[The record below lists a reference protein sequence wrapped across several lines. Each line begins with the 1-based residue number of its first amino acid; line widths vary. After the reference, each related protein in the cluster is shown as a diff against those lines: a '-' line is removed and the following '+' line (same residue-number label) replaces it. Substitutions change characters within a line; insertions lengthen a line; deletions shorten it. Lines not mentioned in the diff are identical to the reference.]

1 MLSDEYPANL
11 NEMLEF
17 SFKFDNLI
25 KIIEFLHRHNMNLKN
40 EIKDL
45 GKKIE
50 ILSQLKSQVDNL
62 DIKAKNL
69 EKNNKEINQ
78 TLVNHNDKFLDL
90 ESQLNNIKNESNET
104 KEQINSIDKKV
115 EGHDYNLNNLN
126 KIVEEHIKD
135 SKEQKKDIDSIKNT
149 LSQNQIE
156 LEKVK
161 NEYNDMSNDLNE
173 IKNNFNEFK
182 KEQTK
187 TKEEQN
193 KKLFNNEKSIVTL
206 IATINEIKATA
217 NQAIKIA
224 SNSLQA
230 NKENPEKENI
240 DNNVAEKK
248 EGIESKEINMN
259 MNFSGNSMANFA
271 INEIENLQK
280 NFNEFKSEYN
290 EFKEKYENDNKNKE
304 TNIKNINENIQTLD
318 ENIQNIINGNT
329 DNIKTISIDSSNNKR
344 RESRKK
350 DSIFE
355 NDINIENILNIIFNS
370 EQFKKMNDSLRII
383 TYNIGNKVNKDEL
396 ENSTRNIFQ
405 RLEKLDDRV
414 NEYIKSQEQK
424 LSKFKS
430 TNLSNNQNQ
439 PAFDMDFFTQN
450 LETQIQSNIKTITY
464 ELLKTEGAIIDLHS
478 NPQIKELI
486 ENLNKH
492 SDEINKNYKSIIDIR
507 NMLLNNEME
516 KKFQLLQGKL
526 NKIEEDGRFTKLKL
540 ADLIKNVEGEEEDD
554 DNANGT
560 IQSDQNKDGITIRE
574 KLNLLTGTSQQL
586 RDKVDILERKQ
597 NNLTKEVKDDIKQN
611 LKQETLKVVEQFKL
625 KLESFTTRFEH
636 ELKNKIDQMG
646 LSSFEHKI
654 NNKFY
659 GDLRE
664 KLDKH
669 ELRKNNNVINR
680 KIDSLENKISKTL
693 VDTIID
699 LQMDDA
705 PLLVKKGSK
714 HVDKCASCG
723 QSIQVNNNTYVSNGE
738 INMNMMNRTISK
750 FRPSTKFNI
759 KDKEK
764 EKKLPD
770 INEKNSN
777 K

>member
-90 ESQLNNIKNESNET
+90 ESQLNNIKNKSDET

-135 SKEQKKDIDSIKNT
+135 SKEQKKDIDSIKIT

-156 LEKVK
+156 FEKVK
-161 NEYNDMSNDLNE
+161 NELNDMSNDFNE

-224 SNSLQA
+224 SSSLQTKQESTV
-230 NKENPEKENI
+230 NENI
-240 DNNVAEKK
+240 DNNEPEKK

-259 MNFSGNSMANFA
+259 MNFSGNSMVNFA
-271 INEIENLQK
+271 MTEIENLQK

-290 EFKEKYENDNKNKE
+290 EFKEKYDNENKNKDN
-304 TNIKNINENIQTLD
+304 NIKNINENLKTLD

-355 NDINIENILNIIFNS
+355 NEVNIENILNIIFNS

-396 ENSTRNIFQ
+396 ENSNRNIIQ

-414 NEYIKSQEQK
+414 NEYIKSQDQK

-439 PAFDMDFFTQN
+439 NPAFDMDFFTQN

-664 KLDKH
+664 KLDRN
-669 ELRKNNNVINR
+669 ELRKNNNQINR

-705 PLLVKKGSK
+705 PLLVKKGAK
-714 HVDKCASCG
+714 NIEKCASCG
-723 QSIQVNNNTYVSNGE
+723 QGIPQANNTYYNNGSNDLGTSMTRFKLAKYKDKDKLPE
-738 INMNMMNRTISK
+738 ISK
-750 FRPSTKFNI
+750 TVGN
-759 KDKEK
+759 KD
-764 EKKLPD
+764 
-770 INEKNSN
+770 
-777 K
+777 

>member
-11 NEMLEF
+11 NDMCQF
-17 SFKFDNLI
+17 SFNFDNLI

-50 ILSQLKSQVDNL
+50 ILSSLKSQVDTI
-62 DIKAKNL
+62 DIKTKNL

-78 TLVNHNDKFLDL
+78 SLANHNEKFLEI
-90 ESQLNNIKNESNET
+90 ESQLNNMKNESNET
-104 KEQINSIDKKV
+104 KEQINSIEKKV
-115 EGHDYNLNNLN
+115 DGHDYNLNNLN

-135 SKEQKKDIDSIKNT
+135 SKEQKKNIDSLKIT
-149 LSQNQIE
+149 LSQNQMDIE
-156 LEKVK
+156 KIK
-161 NEYNDMSNDLNE
+161 KDFDTISNDYNDL
-173 IKNNFNEFK
+173 KNNFNELK
-182 KEQTK
+182 KDQMK

-193 KKLFNNEKSIVTL
+193 KKNYNTDKSIASL
-206 IATINEIKATA
+206 IGTINEIKATA
-217 NQAIKIA
+217 NQAVKIA
-224 SNSLQA
+224 SSSVQA
-230 NKENPEKENI
+230 NKESSANENKNI
-240 DNNVAEKK
+240 EKK
-248 EGIESKEINMN
+248 EETESKEINMN
-259 MNFSGNSMANFA
+259 MNFTGNSMVNFA
-271 INEIENLQK
+271 MTEIENLQK
-280 NFNEFKSEYN
+280 NFSEFKGEYN
-290 EFKEKYENDNKNKE
+290 EFKEKYEDDNKNKE
-304 TNIKNINENIQTLD
+304 NDIKNINENIKTLD

-329 DNIKTISIDSSNNKR
+329 DNIKTISIDSNDKR
-344 RESRKK
+344 RESRKR
-350 DSIFE
+350 DSLITNE
-355 NDINIENILNIIFNS
+355 INIENILNIILNS
-370 EQFKKMNDSLRII
+370 EPFKKMNDSLRII

-396 ENSTRNIFQ
+396 ENSNRNIFQ

-424 LSKFKS
+424 LNRLKNN
-430 TNLSNNQNQ
+430 NLNNNQNQ
-439 PAFDMDFFTQN
+439 NPAFDMDFFTQN
-450 LETQIQSNIKTITY
+450 LETQIQANIKSITY

-516 KKFQLLQGKL
+516 KKLQLLQGKL

-540 ADLIKNVEGEEEDD
+540 ADLIKNVEGEEEEE

-560 IQSDQNKDGITIRE
+560 IQTDQNKDGITIRE
-574 KLNLLTGTSQQL
+574 KLNLLTGTCQQL

-646 LSSFEHKI
+646 LSSFEHKM

-664 KLDKH
+664 KLDRN
-669 ELRKNNNVINR
+669 ELRKNNNQINR

-705 PLLVKKGSK
+705 PLLVKKGAK
-714 HVDKCASCG
+714 NIEKCASCG
-723 QSIQVNNNTYVSNGE
+723 QGIPQANNIYYGTNEMGTSMTRFKLAKYKDKDKLPE
-738 INMNMMNRTISK
+738 ISK
-750 FRPSTKFNI
+750 TVGN
-759 KDKEK
+759 KD
-764 EKKLPD
+764 
-770 INEKNSN
+770 
-777 K
+777 